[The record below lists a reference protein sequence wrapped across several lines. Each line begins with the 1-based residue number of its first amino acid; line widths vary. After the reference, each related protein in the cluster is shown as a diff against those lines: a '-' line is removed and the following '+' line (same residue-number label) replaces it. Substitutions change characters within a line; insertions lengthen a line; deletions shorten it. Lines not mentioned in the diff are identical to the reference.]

1 MNWYQH
7 LAVSLAACHLLN
19 FATGTPWTGP
29 LLAGAVLGAWL
40 PDVDHQKTRIFHFA
54 LAAVF
59 ALAFS
64 FVFVTVNLPFSAKV
78 FASTAAGLAS
88 AVALWLVK
96 PRHRGITHH
105 PLAAAVF
112 GILVFGVSQNVF
124 AALNGALAYGMH
136 LAADR
141 FS

>member
-7 LAVSLAACHLLN
+7 LAVSLLACHLLN
-19 FATGTPWTGP
+19 VFSGTPWTGA
-29 LLAGAVLGAWL
+29 LLAAATLGAWL

-64 FVFVTVNLPFSAKV
+64 FTYLAAPLAFSARL
-78 FASTAAGLAS
+78 FAATAVGLAS
-88 AVALWLVK
+88 ALLLWLLK

-105 PLAAAVF
+105 PLAAIVF
-112 GILVFGVSQNVF
+112 GLLVFAVSQNLF
-124 AALNGALAYGMH
+124 TALNGFLAYGMH
-136 LAADR
+136 LVADR
-141 FS
+141 IS